1 MILRSVVGKLWLT
14 IIVLVALVLSFFSLF
29 LNNQVDKSYSL
40 DHTQSLRN
48 MAVKIRQTM
57 EQPGLDEQQYITNL
71 LQVANLFHTSIVLL
85 DEKGHVQRVGLASD
99 DHDQHLYKTLLNQTE
114 RQQLLQGKMVVAD
127 KRVLL
132 NERFSFLHHNN
143 VLVVGTPYERDG
155 RMAGAVLLFQFQ
167 DQLSETDIKWWI
179 FYAACIGI
187 VLTTIFAF
195 FLSSRI
201 TRPLIQM
208 KQAAEKMAK
217 GQFSIRLPVRT
228 HEQDEI
234 ADLAITFNRMA
245 GRLEESIK
253 LLSHEKEQLAGILQ
267 SMSDGVITVDA
278 DERVILTNPP
288 AQKLLEKIQTAEE
301 RKQDRLPASLRYFYQ
316 QVVTEHTQHKGDLSV
331 QGHIFAVIMSP
342 LYANNQVRGA
352 VAVLRD
358 VTEARR
364 LDKLRKD
371 FVANVSHEL
380 RTPLAMLQGYSEA
393 LKDGIAETPEER
405 KEIAQVIN
413 EESERMGRLVRELLD
428 LARMEAG
435 HITLDLSE
443 MQLEELIARMRR
455 KFQNLAREQ
464 EVRFRTTITGE
475 IPLVYWD
482 EDKIEQVLT
491 NLVDNAIRH
500 TAAGGW
506 VELHVEKESTDTLL
520 IQVKDNGSGIPT
532 EDIPFIFERFYKA
545 DKART
550 RGQSGGTGLGLSI
563 AKHLINAHQGEIT
576 VDSELGKGT
585 TFTIQLPFRVNDD
598 EQPSG

>member
-1 MILRSVVGKLWLT
+1 VVGKLWLT
-14 IIVLVALVLSFFSLF
+14 IIVLVSLVLAFFSLF

-40 DHTQSLRN
+40 DHAQSLRQ
-48 MAVKIRQTM
+48 MAVKIRHTM
-57 EQPGLDEQQYITNL
+57 EQPGLNEQQFINHL
-71 LQVANLFHTSIVLL
+71 LQVSNLFHTSVVLL
-85 DEKGHVQRVGLASD
+85 DEKGRVQRVGMAPD
-99 DHDQHLYKTLLNQTE
+99 GYDQQLYKTLLNETE
-114 RQQLLQGKMVVAD
+114 RRQLMQGKMVEAD
-127 KRVLL
+127 KRVLH
-132 NERFSFLHHNN
+132 NERFSFLDHNN
-143 VLVVGTPYERDG
+143 VLVVGTPYERNG
-155 RMAGAVLLFQFQ
+155 RIAGAVLLYQFQ

-187 VLTTIFAF
+187 ILTTIFAF

-201 TRPLIQM
+201 THPLIQM
-208 KQAAEKMAK
+208 KQAAEKMTK

-234 ADLAITFNRMA
+234 ADLAMTFNRMA
-245 GRLEESIK
+245 ARLEESIK

-267 SMSDGVITVDA
+267 SMSDGVISIDA
-278 DERVILTNPP
+278 DRRVILTNPP
-288 AQKLLEKIQTAEE
+288 AQKLLEKIQTQEE
-301 RKQDRLPASLRYFYQ
+301 REKSQLPASLCDFYQ
-316 QVVTEHTQHKGDLSV
+316 HVVTEHTQHKGDLSV
-331 QGHIFAVIMSP
+331 QGHIFAVVMSP
-342 LYANNQVRGA
+342 LYAKKQVRGV

-380 RTPLAMLQGYSEA
+380 RTPLVMLQGYSEA
-393 LKDGIAETPEER
+393 LRDGIAETPEEVE
-405 KEIAQVIN
+405 EIAQVIN
-413 EESERMGRLVRELLD
+413 EESERMGRLVHELLD

-435 HITLDLSE
+435 HITLDLSD

-464 EVRFRTTITGE
+464 EVRFRTTITGQ
-475 IPLVYWD
+475 IPVVYWD

-500 TAAGGW
+500 TSACGW
-506 VELHVEKESTDTLL
+506 VEIHVEEQSDTIL
-520 IQVKDNGSGIPT
+520 IQVKDNGSGIPA
-532 EDIPFIFERFYKA
+532 EDLPFIFERFYKA

-563 AKHLINAHQGEIT
+563 AKHLINAHQGEIM
-576 VDSELGKGT
+576 VDSELGEGT
-585 TFTIQLPFRVNDD
+585 TFTIRLPLRVQQEED
-598 EQPSG
+598 ED

>member
-40 DHTQSLRN
+40 DHAQSLRQ
-48 MAVKIRQTM
+48 MAIKIRYTM
-57 EQPGLDEQQYITNL
+57 ERPGLNQQQYISNL
-71 LQVANLFHTSIVLL
+71 LQVASLFHTSVVLL
-85 DEKGHVQRVGLASD
+85 DAKGQVQQIGAAPDEYHQKLF
-99 DHDQHLYKTLLNQTE
+99 KTLLNEAE
-114 RQQLLQGKMVVAD
+114 RRQLMQGKMVEAD

-132 NERFSFLHHNN
+132 NEHFSFLDHNN
-143 VLVVGTPYERDG
+143 VLVVGIPYKRDG
-155 RMAGAVLLFQFQ
+155 HIAGAVVLYQSQ

-187 VLTTIFAF
+187 ILTTFFAF

-245 GRLEESIK
+245 SRLEESIK

-278 DERVILTNPP
+278 EQRVILTNPP
-288 AQKLLEKIQTAEE
+288 AQKLLEKIQSDEE
-301 RKQDRLPASLRYFYQ
+301 RKINRLPASLCDFYQ
-316 QVVTEHTQHKGDLSV
+316 HVVTEHTQYKGDLSV
-331 QGHIFAVIMSP
+331 QGHIFAVVMSP
-342 LYANNQVRGA
+342 LYANNQVRGV

-405 KEIAQVIN
+405 QEIAQVIN
-413 EESERMGRLVRELLD
+413 EESERMGRLVHELLD

-435 HITLDLSE
+435 HITLDLSK
-443 MQLEELIARMRR
+443 MQLEELITRMRR

-464 EVRFRTTITGE
+464 EVRFRTTMIGQ
-475 IPLVYWD
+475 ISSVYWD

-506 VELHVEKESTDTLL
+506 VELHVEKQSTDTIL
-520 IQVKDNGSGIPT
+520 IEVKDNGSGIPT
-532 EDIPFIFERFYKA
+532 EDLPFIFERFYKA

-563 AKHLINAHQGEIT
+563 AKHLVNAHQGEIT
-576 VDSELGKGT
+576 VNSELGKGT
-585 TFTIQLPFRVNDD
+585 TFTIQLPLRVQQEDN
-598 EQPSG
+598 